1 MQADLL
7 HRVFEPFFQGPAP
20 ANRMQSG
27 MGIGLALVRQLV
39 TLHGGQ
45 VQAASAGLGQG
56 STFSFWLPAIAAVPA
71 SQTAQ
76 PDSLKQ
82 APSGPASRKIVYVED
97 NLDARATLAEL
108 LRMLGYEVTE
118 VTDGAGT
125 LPAVRAVKPDLVLMD
140 IGLPD
145 MDGYE
150 VARGLRA
157 DPFTSNVPL
166 IALTGYGQLRDKE
179 TAALAGFDAHLVK
192 PVDPDELVAMIEG
205 VLGRLQAPG

>member
-1 MQADLL
+1 MSKKILVVDDSPVEL
-7 HRVFEPFFQGPAP
+7 
-20 ANRMQSG
+20 AN
-27 MGIGLALVRQLV
+27 
-39 TLHGGQ
+39 
-45 VQAASAGLGQG
+45 
-56 STFSFWLPAIAAVPA
+56 
-71 SQTAQ
+71 
-76 PDSLKQ
+76 
-82 APSGPASRKIVYVED
+82 
-97 NLDARATLAEL
+97 
-108 LRMLGYEVTE
+108 LRMLLHDHGYDTVTATTGRE
-118 VTDGAGT
+118 GVEKAIAEMPS
-125 LPAVRAVKPDLVLMD
+125 LILLD
-140 IGLPD
+140 IMMPD